1 MILKRGGWLFEYFYL
16 DNVTDLVTVVTGRL
30 VTVLGTVTGYM
41 PGTLTNTYK
50 SLRQRAHNSTR
61 TARSTV
67 VIVTGQLVTVLDTVT
82 GYIPGTLTNTYST
95 TA

>member
-1 MILKRGGWLFEYFYL
+1 
-16 DNVTDLVTVVTGRL
+16 
-30 VTVLGTVTGYM
+30 M

-50 SLRQRAHNSTR
+50 SLIQRAHNSTR
-61 TARSTV
+61 TAKSTV
-67 VIVTGQLVTVLDTVT
+67 VSVSGRLVTVLGTVT